1 MTRIDLIPPELV
13 EKHQARR
20 IISVMGI
27 GAGVVF
33 AILVVIYLLTTGQII
48 LANNRVDKIK
58 AQNTQVQAYIAKLKP
73 YDDRKKVLDE
83 RQKIIDTIT
92 TDQVQWSSILND
104 ISMVVPNDIWLKSI
118 KIDIAPILAAK
129 EQAAGASTKAPAVP
143 ITIVGDAFDH
153 AAVARW
159 LVHLG
164 EINQFRDVWL
174 DYATEQALAAGATAG
189 TTATTTTTA
198 ASASALS
205 VIEFQTTVK
214 LAKFSDT
221 TGAAK

>member
-20 IISVMGI
+20 IISLMTV
-27 GAGVVF
+27 GAGVLF
-33 AILVVIYLLTTGQII
+33 VVLLAIYLLTTGQII

-73 YDDRKKVLDE
+73 YEDRKKVLDD
-83 RQKIIDTIT
+83 RQKIVDTIT
-92 TDQVQWSSILND
+92 ADQVMWSSVLND
-104 ISMVVPNDIWLKSI
+104 ISMVVPNDVWLKSI

-129 EQAAGASTKAPAVP
+129 TQAAGASNKAPAAP

-164 EINQFRDVWL
+164 EISQFRDVWL
-174 DYATEQALAAGATAG
+174 DYATETTVTTG
-189 TTATTTTTA
+189 TTGTSGGTATGNGGTIK
-198 ASASALS
+198 

-214 LAKFSDT
+214 LTKFETSTGNT
-221 TGAAK
+221 TP

>member
-20 IISVMGI
+20 VISLMAI

-33 AILVVIYLLTTGQII
+33 GVLIIIYLLTLGQII
-48 LANNRVDKIK
+48 LATDRVDKIK
-58 AQNTQVQAYIAKLKP
+58 AQNTQVQAYISKLKS
-73 YDDRKKVLDE
+73 YDERKKVLDE
-83 RQKIIDTIT
+83 RQKIIDTVT

-104 ISMVVPNDIWLKSI
+104 ISMVVPNDIWLKSV

-129 EQAAGASTKAPAVP
+129 EQAAGASNKAPAPP
-143 ITIVGDAFDH
+143 ITIIGDAFDH

-164 EINQFRDVWL
+164 EINQFRSVWL
-174 DYATEQALAAGATAG
+174 DYATEQAVSASGTATAG
-189 TTATTTTTA
+189 TTGTTPA
-198 ASASALS
+198 ASAVN

-214 LAKFSDT
+214 LAKFTDSKGT
-221 TGAAK
+221 TTP